1 MTSLAPLLQTFF
13 TDRLIR
19 ERRVSPNT
27 VAAYRD
33 TLRLLL
39 GYTHEQTGK
48 QPAELDVSD
57 LDATLIT
64 GFLDHLEHQ
73 RHNTIRTRNARLAAI
88 HSLFRFA
95 ALHHP
100 EHALVIQR
108 VLAIQDKRGDRTLI
122 TFLTPNEVDALLAS
136 PNRSTWIGRRDHAL
150 LYVAIQTG
158 LRVSELTGLEHGDI
172 ELGAGAHVRCLG
184 KGRKQRCTPL
194 TSQTV
199 TVLRAWLDEHNSEP
213 ADPLFHTSR
222 RTPLSRD
229 AVGRLVT
236 RHTINA
242 RSVCPSLNTK
252 NVTPHVLRHTCAMRL
267 LHAGID
273 TSVIALWL
281 GHESPKTTQ
290 IYLHADLALKEQAL
304 ARTTPPDVPPGR
316 FTPPDTVLAFLES
329 L

>member
-1 MTSLAPLLQTFF
+1 MTSLAPLLQMFF

-19 ERRVSPNT
+19 QRRASPNT

-33 TLRLLL
+33 TFRLLL

-48 QPAELDVSD
+48 QPAELNVSD

-64 GFLDHLEHQ
+64 EFLDHLEHQ
-73 RHNTIRTRNARLAAI
+73 RHNSIRTRNARLAAI
-88 HSLFRFA
+88 HSLFRCA

-108 VLAIQDKRGDRTLI
+108 VLAIQDKRGDRTI
-122 TFLTPNEVDALLAS
+122 IAFLTPDEIDALLAS

-158 LRVSELTGLEHGDI
+158 LRVSELTGLQHDDV
-172 ELGAGAHVRCLG
+172 ELGAGAHIRCLG

-199 TVLRAWLDEHNSEP
+199 TVLRTWLDEHGDFAS
-213 ADPLFHTSR
+213 PLFPSSR
-222 RTPLSRD
+222 RTSLSRD

-236 RHTINA
+236 RHTVTA
-242 RSVCPSLNTK
+242 RSTCPSLNTK
-252 NVTPHVLRHTCAMRL
+252 SVTPHVLRHTCAMQL
-267 LHAGID
+267 LHAGVD

-304 ARTTPPDVPPGR
+304 ARTTPPDVTPGR
-316 FTPPDTVLAFLES
+316 YTPPDAVLAFLES

>member
-19 ERRVSPNT
+19 ERRASPNT

-39 GYTHEQTGK
+39 GYTHDQTGK

-73 RHNTIRTRNARLAAI
+73 RHNSIRTRNARLAAI

-122 TFLTPNEVDALLAS
+122 TFLTPDEVDALLAS
-136 PNRSTWIGRRDHAL
+136 PNLLTWIGRRDHAL

-158 LRVSELTGLEHGDI
+158 LRVSELTGLQHGDV

-194 TSQTV
+194 TSQAV
-199 TVLRAWLDEHNSEP
+199 TVLRTWLDEHSDP
-213 ADPLFHTSR
+213 ATPLFPTSR

-236 RHTINA
+236 RHTITA
-242 RSVCPSLNTK
+242 RSTCPSLNTK
-252 NVTPHVLRHTCAMRL
+252 NVTPHVLRHTCAMQL

-273 TSVIALWL
+273 SSVIALWL

-304 ARTTPPDVPPGR
+304 ARTTPPDVTIGR
-316 FTPPDTVLAFLES
+316 YTPPDTVLAFLES

>member
-19 ERRVSPNT
+19 ERRASPNT

-39 GYTHEQTGK
+39 GYTHDQTGK

-73 RHNTIRTRNARLAAI
+73 RHNSIRTRNARLAAI

-100 EHALVIQR
+100 EHALVIQQ
-108 VLAIQDKRGDRTLI
+108 VLAIQNKRGDHTLI
-122 TFLTPNEVDALLAS
+122 TFLTPNEVGALLAS
-136 PNRSTWIGRRDHAL
+136 PNRLSWIGRRDHAL

-158 LRVSELTGLEHGDI
+158 LRVSELTGLQHGDV

-194 TSQTV
+194 TSQAV
-199 TVLRAWLDEHNSEP
+199 TVLRTWLDEHSDP
-213 ADPLFHTSR
+213 ATPLFPTSR

-236 RHTINA
+236 RHTITA
-242 RSVCPSLNTK
+242 RSSCPSLKTK
-252 NVTPHVLRHTCAMRL
+252 NVTPHVLRHTCAMQL

-273 TSVIALWL
+273 SSVIALWL

-304 ARTTPPDVPPGR
+304 ARTTPPDVTIGR
-316 FTPPDTVLAFLES
+316 YTPPDTVLAFLES

>member
-19 ERRVSPNT
+19 ERHASPNT

-33 TLRLLL
+33 TFRLLL
-39 GYTHEQTGK
+39 GYTLEQTGK
-48 QPAELDVSD
+48 QPAGLDVSD

-64 GFLDHLEHQ
+64 GFLDHLELQ
-73 RHNTIRTRNARLAAI
+73 RHNSISTRNARLAAI
-88 HSLFRFA
+88 HSLFRLA
-95 ALHHP
+95 ALRHP

-108 VLAIQDKRGDRTLI
+108 VLAIQDKRGDRTII
-122 TFLTPNEVDALLAS
+122 TFLTPDEIDALLAS
-136 PNRSTWIGRRDHAL
+136 PNCSTWIGRRDHAL

-158 LRVSELTGLEHGDI
+158 LRVSELTGLQHGDV
-172 ELGAGAHVRCLG
+172 ELGAGAHIRCLG

-199 TVLRAWLDEHNSEP
+199 TVLRTWLDEHGDS
-213 ADPLFHTSR
+213 AGPLFPSSR

-229 AVGRLVT
+229 AVARLVT
-236 RHTINA
+236 RHTVTA
-242 RSVCPSLNTK
+242 RSTCPSLNSK
-252 NVTPHVLRHTCAMRL
+252 NVTPHVLRHTCAMQL
-267 LHAGID
+267 LRAGID

-290 IYLHADLALKEQAL
+290 IYLHADLTLKERAL
-304 ARTTPPDVPPGR
+304 ARTTPPDVALGR
-316 FTPPDTVLAFLES
+316 YTPPDTVLAFLES

>member
-1 MTSLAPLLQTFF
+1 MTSLAPVLQTFF
-13 TDRLIR
+13 TDRLVR
-19 ERRVSPNT
+19 ERRASPNT

-39 GYTHEQTGK
+39 GYTHDQTGK

-73 RHNTIRTRNARLAAI
+73 RNNSIRTRNARLAAI

-100 EHALVIQR
+100 EHALDIQR
-108 VLAIQDKRGDRTLI
+108 VLAIQDKRGDHTLI

-150 LYVAIQTG
+150 LYTAIQTG
-158 LRVSELTGLEHGDI
+158 LRVSELTGLQHSDI
-172 ELGAGAHVRCLG
+172 ELGTGANVRCLG

-199 TVLRAWLDEHNSEP
+199 TVLRAWLNEHHSEP
-213 ADPLFHTSR
+213 AEPLFPTSR

-229 AVGRLVT
+229 AVSRLVA
-236 RHTINA
+236 RHTITA
-242 RSVCPSLNTK
+242 RTSCPSLNTK
-252 NVTPHVLRHTCAMRL
+252 NVTPHVLRHTCAMQL

-290 IYLHADLALKEQAL
+290 IYLHADLAIKEQAL
-304 ARTTPPDVPPGR
+304 ARTTPPDVAPGR
-316 FTPPDTVLAFLES
+316 YMPPDTVLAFLES

>member
-19 ERRVSPNT
+19 ERRASPNT

-57 LDATLIT
+57 LDATLIIS
-64 GFLDHLEHQ
+64 FLDHLEHQ
-73 RHNTIRTRNARLAAI
+73 RHNSIRTRNARLAAI

-108 VLAIQDKRGDRTLI
+108 VLAIQDKRGDRTLV
-122 TFLTPNEVDALLAS
+122 TFLTPTEVDALLAS

-158 LRVSELTGLEHGDI
+158 LRVSELTGLQHGDI
-172 ELGAGAHVRCLG
+172 ELGPGAHVRCSG

-199 TVLRAWLDEHNSEP
+199 TVLRTWLDEHHSEP
-213 ADPLFHTSR
+213 ASPLFPTSR
-222 RTPLSRD
+222 RTPMSRD

-236 RHTINA
+236 RHTITA
-242 RSVCPSLNTK
+242 RSTCPSLNTK
-252 NVTPHVLRHTCAMRL
+252 NVTPHVLRHTCAMQL
-267 LHAGID
+267 LHADID

-290 IYLHADLALKEQAL
+290 IYIHADLALKERAL
-304 ARTTPPDVPPGR
+304 ARTTPPDVTPGR
-316 FTPPDTVLAFLES
+316 YTPPDTVLAFLES

>member
-1 MTSLAPLLQTFF
+1 MTSLASLLQTFF

-19 ERRVSPNT
+19 ERHASPNT

-33 TLRLLL
+33 TFRLLL
-39 GYTHEQTGK
+39 GYTLEQTGK
-48 QPAELDVSD
+48 QPAALDVSD

-64 GFLDHLEHQ
+64 GFLDHLELQ
-73 RHNTIRTRNARLAAI
+73 RHNSISTRNARLAAI
-88 HSLFRFA
+88 HSLFRLA
-95 ALHHP
+95 ALRHP

-108 VLAIQDKRGDRTLI
+108 VLAIQDKRGDRTII
-122 TFLTPNEVDALLAS
+122 TFLTPDEIDALLAS

-158 LRVSELTGLEHGDI
+158 LRVSELTGLQHGDV
-172 ELGAGAHVRCLG
+172 ELGAGAHIRCLG

-194 TSQTV
+194 TSKTV
-199 TVLRAWLDEHNSEP
+199 TVLRTWLDEHRDS
-213 ADPLFHTSR
+213 ASPLFPNSR

-229 AVGRLVT
+229 AVARLVT
-236 RHTINA
+236 RHTVTA
-242 RSVCPSLNTK
+242 RSTCPSLNSK
-252 NVTPHVLRHTCAMRL
+252 NVTPHVLRHTCAMQL
-267 LHAGID
+267 LRAGID

-290 IYLHADLALKEQAL
+290 IYLHADLTLKERAL
-304 ARTTPPDVPPGR
+304 ARTTPPDVTLGR
-316 FTPPDTVLAFLES
+316 YTPPDTVLAFLDS

>member
-19 ERRVSPNT
+19 ERRASPNT

-39 GYTHEQTGK
+39 GYTHDQTGK

-64 GFLDHLEHQ
+64 GFLDHLENQ
-73 RHNTIRTRNARLAAI
+73 RHNSIGTRNARLAAI
-88 HSLFRFA
+88 RSLFRFA

-122 TFLTPNEVDALLAS
+122 TFLTPDEVDALLAS
-136 PNRSTWIGRRDHAL
+136 PNLLTWIGRRDHAL

-158 LRVSELTGLEHGDI
+158 LRVSELTGLQHGDV
-172 ELGAGAHVRCLG
+172 ELGAGAHVRCTG

-199 TVLRAWLDEHNSEP
+199 TVLRTWLDEHSDP
-213 ADPLFHTSR
+213 DSPLFPTSR

-236 RHTINA
+236 RHTITA
-242 RSVCPSLNTK
+242 RSTCPSLNTK
-252 NVTPHVLRHTCAMRL
+252 NVTPHVLRHTCAMQL

-281 GHESPKTTQ
+281 GHESPKTTH
-290 IYLHADLALKEQAL
+290 IYLHADLTLKEQAL
-304 ARTTPPDVPPGR
+304 ARTTPPDVTIGR
-316 FTPPDTVLAFLES
+316 YTPPDTVLAFLES